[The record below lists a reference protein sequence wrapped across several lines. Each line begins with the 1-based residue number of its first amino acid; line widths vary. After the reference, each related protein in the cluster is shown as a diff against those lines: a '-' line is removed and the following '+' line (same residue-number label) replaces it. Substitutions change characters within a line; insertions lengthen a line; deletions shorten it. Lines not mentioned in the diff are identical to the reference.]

1 MAAVRVALPGRW
13 QQCDE
18 AEAAAAVAPEPVSP
32 VLDEGTASRR
42 LAGLGAWDPVWGV
55 LGMGDSGVYDLREA
69 RIVGRIYALRRPLAV
84 LLVAD
89 VLFFA
94 FLLAMALVS
103 SVDGDGESESGK
115 DASLPF
121 STLEVVLYLAV
132 DALGGSAYEHMSVE
146 RYMGFMSGLAL
157 SVVMLFLRHGVTFM
171 LMLRLAMLILASNIR
186 TLLHQ
191 HRLMQLRREARTIGI
206 GAADA
211 RPTFLD
217 TLLARS
223 LDPAALDSSEDDD
236 GLDDYAM
243 LT

>member
-1 MAAVRVALPGRW
+1 
-13 QQCDE
+13 
-18 AEAAAAVAPEPVSP
+18 
-32 VLDEGTASRR
+32 
-42 LAGLGAWDPVWGV
+42 
-55 LGMGDSGVYDLREA
+55 MGDSGVYDLREA